1 MSRPPTERQIDYANS
16 LVERLKEADQFNA
29 DTMSRRVAACTDIGE
44 MSKHIDLMKK
54 QLDDLKDGD
63 KEAGIA

>member
-16 LVERLKEADQFNA
+16 LVDRLKEADQFNA
-29 DTMSRRVAACTDIGE
+29 DTMERRVGACTDIGE

-54 QLDDLKDGD
+54 QLEDLEDAD
-63 KEAGIA
+63 KEAGLG